1 MAGGSDKAVYAAIAG
16 NSVVMV
22 AKFAAF
28 LATGSPGMLSEGIHS
43 MADVGNQS
51 LLALGIR
58 KSSQPARPGFPY
70 GFHRD
75 RYVWALIS
83 AVGIFFLGCGVTLY
97 HGVDSLLHPHHEPG
111 GEMIAFGVLLF
122 SFIVEGWTLWVAWR
136 AANAIRGSDPWLK
149 FLRESEDPMVTAV
162 LLEDGAA
169 VFGVVLA
176 ALGIGLTHLTGNP
189 AFDSIGS
196 ILIGLLLGFIAV
208 ALIRRNRQL
217 LLGEEVR
224 VETVSRMM
232 SILEA
237 QPEVGNVKNIKN
249 VKTVVLGTGAV
260 RLAADVDFDGR
271 AIARRLI
278 QGKDLDA
285 LRADWADDAMLQAWL
300 EDFGE
305 AMLEELGVTVDRIE
319 RELRDNIPE
328 LAHVALEAD

>member
-28 LATGSPGMLSEGIHS
+28 LASGSPGMLSEGIHS
-43 MADVGNQS
+43 MADVGNQA

-58 KSSQPARPGFPY
+58 KSSQPPMPGFPY

-83 AVGIFFLGCGVTLY
+83 AVGIFFLGCGVTVY
-97 HGVDSLLHPHHEPG
+97 HGVDSLLHPHYESG
-111 GEMIAFGVLLF
+111 GEMIALGVLLF
-122 SFIVEGWTLWVAWR
+122 SFIVEGWTLLVAWR
-136 AANAIRGSDPWLK
+136 AANAARGSTPMLQ
-149 FLRESEDPMVTAV
+149 FLRESEDPMVAAV

-169 VFGVVLA
+169 VLGVVLA
-176 ALGIGLTHLTGNP
+176 AIGIGLAHFTGNP
-189 AFDSIGS
+189 VFDSIAS
-196 ILIGLLLGFIAV
+196 ILIGLLLGLIAIG
-208 ALIRRNRQL
+208 LIRRNRQL
-217 LLGEEVR
+217 LLGEEVK
-224 VETVSRMM
+224 VDTVNRMM

-249 VKTVVLGTGAV
+249 VKTVVLGSGAL

-271 AIARRLI
+271 AIARRLM

-285 LRADWADDAMLQAWL
+285 LRVDWADDDVLHAWL

-319 RELRDNIPE
+319 KELRDNIPE